1 VVPESGRGAG
11 AARDLAVDSKNESR
25 GQARSSQC
33 QRYLDQ
39 RTSTAPATG
48 MSRIR
53 WKRRSFRRVATTPQL
68 GQPGGWSVST
78 MIWRRPSAVTVA
90 EMTR

>member
-1 VVPESGRGAG
+1 VERARRGTW
-11 AARDLAVDSKNESR
+11 AVDSQNESR
-25 GQARSSQC
+25 GQTGSSQC

-39 RTSTAPATG
+39 RTSTAPANG

-68 GQPGGWSVST
+68 GQPGGWSPRYLCLLVNSLSE
-78 MIWRRPSAVTVA
+78 ISERLEQHLS
-90 EMTR
+90 